1 MNDFFQISGNTV
13 RIGFFSM
20 TFTLSG
26 ILEILIF
33 AVLAYYIIMW
43 FKRSKAW
50 NLLKGLG
57 LLLAV
62 YLIATLLKLDSLAF
76 IFEKLFSSIV
86 LAVIIIFQPEI
97 RRGLEQIGTKNI
109 FRELIPNVNAG
120 TLVGGLTEKSVTE
133 IVNALTYMGRNK
145 VGALIVVERDNP
157 LDDIIETGINL
168 DAEISTALL
177 EQIFEKNT
185 PLHDGAVVIR
195 NNRVTSATCLLPI
208 SQNMDISK
216 ELGTRH
222 RAGLGMSEASDCVTL
237 IASEETGAL
246 SIASGGELKR
256 NASADDIRE
265 ALGMTLKE
273 GEPETEK
280 KTSLLNRLRKGA
292 DNHAGEN

>member
-1 MNDFFQISGNTV
+1 MKDFIQVSGNTL

-20 TFTLSG
+20 TFTWSG
-26 ILEILIF
+26 VLEILIF

-62 YLIATLLKLDSLAF
+62 YIAATLLKLDNLAF

-97 RRGLEQIGTKNI
+97 RRGLEQIGTKNL

-120 TLVGGLTEKSVTE
+120 TYAGGLNARSVDE
-133 IVNALTYMGRNK
+133 ITNALTYMGRNK
-145 VGALIVVERDNP
+145 VGALIVIERNLP
-157 LDDIIETGINL
+157 LDEIIETGITL

-185 PLHDGAVVIR
+185 PLHDGAVMIR
-195 NNRVTSATCLLPI
+195 NNRIVAATCLLPR
-208 SQNMDISK
+208 SQNM
-216 ELGTRH
+216 
-222 RAGLGMSEASDCVTL
+222 
-237 IASEETGAL
+237 
-246 SIASGGELKR
+246 
-256 NASADDIRE
+256 
-265 ALGMTLKE
+265 
-273 GEPETEK
+273 
-280 KTSLLNRLRKGA
+280 
-292 DNHAGEN
+292 

>member
-1 MNDFFQISGNTV
+1 MKDFIQVSGNTL

-20 TFTLSG
+20 TFTWSG

-62 YLIATLLKLDSLAF
+62 YIVASLLKLDNLAF

-97 RRGLEQIGTKNI
+97 RRGLEQIGTKNL

-120 TLVGGLTEKSVTE
+120 TYAGGLNERSVDE
-133 IVNALTYMGRNK
+133 ITNALTYMGRNK
-145 VGALIVVERDNP
+145 VGALIVIERNLP
-157 LDDIIETGINL
+157 LDDIIETGITL

-195 NNRVTSATCLLPI
+195 NNRVVAATCLLPL

-237 IASEETGAL
+237 IVSEETGAM
-246 SIASGGELKR
+246 SIAVAGDLKR
-256 NASADDIRE
+256 RVTPQEIRE
-265 ALGMTLKE
+265 ELGVLPEEAQTGKKPSLFARIRKE
-273 GEPETEK
+273 VGSDERE
-280 KTSLLNRLRKGA
+280 
-292 DNHAGEN
+292 D

>member
-1 MNDFFQISGNTV
+1 MKDFIQVSGNTL

-20 TFTLSG
+20 TFTWSG

-62 YLIATLLKLDSLAF
+62 YIVASLLKLDNLAF

-97 RRGLEQIGTKNI
+97 RRGLEQIGTKNL

-120 TLVGGLTEKSVTE
+120 TYAGGLNERSVDE
-133 IVNALTYMGRNK
+133 ITNALTYMGRNK
-145 VGALIVVERDNP
+145 VGALIVIERNLP
-157 LDDIIETGINL
+157 LDDIIETGITL

-185 PLHDGAVVIR
+185 PLHDGAVVIC
-195 NNRVTSATCLLPI
+195 NNRVVAATCLLPL

-237 IASEETGAL
+237 IVSEETGAM
-246 SIASGGELKR
+246 SIAVAGDLKR
-256 NASADDIRE
+256 RVTPQEIRE
-265 ALGMTLKE
+265 ELGVLPEEAQTGKKPSLFARIRKE
-273 GEPETEK
+273 VGSDERE
-280 KTSLLNRLRKGA
+280 
-292 DNHAGEN
+292 D

>member
-1 MNDFFQISGNTV
+1 MKDFIQVSGNTL

-20 TFTLSG
+20 TFTWSG

-62 YLIATLLKLDSLAF
+62 YIAATLLKLDNLAF

-97 RRGLEQIGTKNI
+97 RRGLEQIGTKNL

-120 TLVGGLTEKSVTE
+120 TYAGGLNARAVDE
-133 IVNALTYMGRNK
+133 ITNALTYMGRNK
-145 VGALIVVERDNP
+145 VGALIVIERNLP
-157 LDDIIETGINL
+157 LDEIIETGITL

-185 PLHDGAVVIR
+185 PLHDGAVMIR
-195 NNRVTSATCLLPI
+195 NNRIVAATCLLPL
-208 SQNMDISK
+208 SQNMDIGK
-216 ELGTRH
+216 DLGTRH
-222 RAGLGMSEASDCVTL
+222 RAGLGVSEQSDCVTL
-237 IASEETGAL
+237 IVSEETGAM
-246 SIASGGELKR
+246 SIAIGGDLKR
-256 NASADDIRE
+256 NVTSQEIRE
-265 ALGMTLKE
+265 ALGVLPEEAAAGKKPSLFARIRKE
-273 GEPETEK
+273 VGTDERE
-280 KTSLLNRLRKGA
+280 
-292 DNHAGEN
+292 D